1 MERDEL
7 VELVRSRLDV
17 NLFRHSLAVEA
28 VMKGIARKFNKDEEI
43 FGIAGLVHDIDLDTT
58 KDKPQLHSIVGSEF
72 LKSIGIMDD
81 VVEAVKK
88 HNPSHNLKRET
99 LLEKALY
106 AVDPLT
112 GLITACALVKGKKL
126 DGKHTDWTSNF
137 FPWFMFDKNRITD
150 PKLKEIWLKEPVTD
164 AEKIVIELY
173 KLDDEQ
179 FFMDFSV

>member
-1 MERDEL
+1 MGRDEL

-72 LKSIGIMDD
+72 LKWIGIMDD

-126 DGKHTDWTSNF
+126 DNV
-137 FPWFMFDKNRITD
+137 DKVFV
-150 PKLKEIWLKEPVTD
+150 LKRFKEKRF
-164 AEKIVIELY
+164 AEGADREQIASCIEFGLSLEEFIDIGLTQM
-173 KLDDEQ
+173 KAIKEQ
-179 FFMDFSV
+179 LGL